1 MPVARIVARRFQD
14 ALEFAENLRS
24 RFHTIEI
31 AAPNQRPSGVVD
43 LEIRLDNCSPR
54 AALGQVLEYL
64 ADHPAAA
71 EKLAG
76 PAKPELDQPA
86 AVVLP
91 VAQDLSPSLRITDSA
106 TAASPAADLVAQRS
120 WLRAMSTLFRS
131 SARAS
136 SKSSTSLN
144 DVAASA
150 AKLRRELQDDRFWI
164 PPAYK
169 SATWIE
175 AERQRRAQN
184 EQRRLAEI
192 AAQRQDSPEVQPG
205 SEQQVPVNAAGV
217 VAASSAPA
225 TKGEEPAI
233 VLATSSAADEKQDVA
248 PVSPPLV
255 SFPGLRPVQ
264 TLTPRL
270 RQLEARR
277 WRQAAVMATAA
288 AVLITLSIMGL
299 QGRGSMQSAPT
310 EVEREN
316 VPPLAT
322 KPVAEDASNKPSES
336 VLLSSAAE
344 RDTERPGARP
354 EGWRKRTAGDEVD
367 YIASDVI
374 VRHFESAGDRRG
386 DRERRAAAM
395 PAQNRGRVKTI
406 SDFEQP
412 ASVSPDRQS
421 GPLHIKQI
429 SDFNLR

>member
-71 EKLAG
+71 EKVAG

-86 AVVLP
+86 ALVLP
-91 VAQDLSPSLRITDSA
+91 VAQDLSPSLRISDPA
-106 TAASPAADLVAQRS
+106 TAAQPAADLVAQRS

-150 AKLRRELQDDRFWI
+150 ARLRRELQDDRFWI

-192 AAQRQDSPEVQPG
+192 AAQRQDSPEVQPR
-205 SEQQVPVNAAGV
+205 SEQQVPVNAARV
-217 VAASSAPA
+217 EPVSPAPA
-225 TKGEEPAI
+225 TKAEEPA
-233 VLATSSAADEKQDVA
+233 VRSATSSASDENKNAA
-248 PVSPPLV
+248 PVSPPV
-255 SFPGLRPVQ
+255 PFPGQLPIQ
-264 TLTPRL
+264 TLTPKL

-322 KPVAEDASNKPSES
+322 KPAAEDASNKPSEP

-354 EGWRKRTAGDEVD
+354 EGWRKRTAADEVD

-374 VRHFESAGDRRG
+374 VRHFETAGERRG

-395 PAQNRGRVKTI
+395 RSQNRGRVKTI

-412 ASVSPDRQS
+412 ASESPDRQS

>member
-31 AAPNQRPSGVVD
+31 AAPNQHPPGVVD

-54 AALGQVLEYL
+54 AALGRVLEYL

-91 VAQDLSPSLRITDSA
+91 VAQDLSPSLRVSDPA
-106 TAASPAADLVAQRS
+106 TAAQPAADLVAQRS

-205 SEQQVPVNAAGV
+205 SERQVPVNAAGV
-217 VAASSAPA
+217 EAASPAPATKAEEPAMVLAASSAP
-225 TKGEEPAI
+225 
-233 VLATSSAADEKQDVA
+233 DEKKNVV
-248 PVSPPLV
+248 PVSPPV
-255 SFPGLRPVQ
+255 PFPGRLPIQ
-264 TLTPRL
+264 TLTPKL

-322 KPVAEDASNKPSES
+322 KPVAEDASNKPSEP

-386 DRERRAAAM
+386 ERERRAAAM
-395 PAQNRGRVKTI
+395 RAQNRGRVKTI

-412 ASVSPDRQS
+412 ASESPDRQS